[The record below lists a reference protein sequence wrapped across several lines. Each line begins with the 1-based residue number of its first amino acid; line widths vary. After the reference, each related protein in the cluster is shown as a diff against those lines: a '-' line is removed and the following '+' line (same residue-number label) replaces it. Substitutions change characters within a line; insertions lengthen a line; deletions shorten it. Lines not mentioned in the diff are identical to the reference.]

1 MLIHSNIY
9 KKCYPIKG
17 LDDIQSLSER
27 DRNKLTEYIR
37 YFPGYLRTYQ
47 IENARKHSK
56 LKWTIKFKR
65 SATDEDFEKR
75 FADLADEIAARNALT
90 DEDVYDINSVL
101 YAHKYN
107 ALWTVLFD
115 LTPYREQHP

>member
-1 MLIHSNIY
+1 MIRQI
-9 KKCYPIKG
+9 
-17 LDDIQSLSER
+17 
-27 DRNKLTEYIR
+27 TEKEAWR
-37 YFPGYLRTYQ
+37 LMGF
-47 IENARKHSK
+47 
-56 LKWTIKFKR
+56 
-65 SATDEDFEKR
+65 TDEDFEKR